1 MRTCNICIWIIFE
14 LFIFPTWNTCPLDNF
29 RFFDA
34 ILQFIKIISIF
45 SFRTSLVHAD
55 RTPFVETP
63 IPIKKGRIG
72 KTEFYHSVP
81 RLRTPTETHLP
92 LKKERKRN
100 KNKTRGGG
108 TGKEESGRERHAE
121 AEKEQRA
128 RGREEATL
136 EEDGRCFGG
145 RGGAAAFR

>member
-1 MRTCNICIWIIFE
+1 MHLDNFRTFY
-14 LFIFPTWNTCPLDNF
+14 FSTRTWNTCPLDNF
-29 RFFDA
+29 RYFDA

-45 SFRTSLVHAD
+45 SFHTSLVHAD

-63 IPIKKGRIG
+63 IPIKKRKNWKDRILSFCPPP
-72 KTEFYHSVP
+72 THAYRDAP
-81 RLRTPTETHLP
+81 TPE
-92 LKKERKRN
+92 ERKKNKTN

>member
-1 MRTCNICIWIIFE
+1 MRTWNICA
-14 LFIFPTWNTCPLDNF
+14 LDNF
-29 RFFDA
+29 RYFDA

-108 TGKEESGRERHAE
+108 GTGKEESGRERHAE

>member
-1 MRTCNICIWIIFE
+1 MHLDNFRTFY
-14 LFIFPTWNTCPLDNF
+14 FSTRTWNTCPLNNF
-29 RFFDA
+29 RYFDA

-45 SFRTSLVHAD
+45 SIRTSLVHAD
-55 RTPFVETP
+55 RTPFVQTP

>member
-1 MRTCNICIWIIFE
+1 M
-14 LFIFPTWNTCPLDNF
+14 DNF
-29 RFFDA
+29 RYFDA

-45 SFRTSLVHAD
+45 SFRTSLVRAD

-81 RLRTPTETHLP
+81 RLHTPTETHLP